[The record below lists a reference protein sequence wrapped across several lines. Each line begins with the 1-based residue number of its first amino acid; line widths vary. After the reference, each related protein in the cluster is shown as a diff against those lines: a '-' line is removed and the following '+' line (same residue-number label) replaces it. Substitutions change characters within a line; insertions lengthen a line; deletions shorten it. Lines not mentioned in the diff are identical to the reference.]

1 MNIKNWID
9 TPVGKT
15 VIALFL
21 PKLVIN
27 CEKKWKLEIASSP
40 HFNFM
45 QKTIFGSQ
53 ERN

>member
-1 MNIKNWID
+1 MNIKNWVD

-27 CEKKWKLEIASSP
+27 CGKNE
-40 HFNFM
+40 N
-45 QKTIFGSQ
+45 
-53 ERN
+53 